1 MDLLNTKQYTA
12 KGNSAHTGSN
22 VQKYGVIIKLPKSTV
37 SSYETNI
44 FLPAVIRKKKICW
57 LQIFVN
63 TLDLNPECFE
73 KRKEKSLSLIWES
86 SLVRKIFFEWFWLV
100 RRMRMLL
107 KAIILHLKWY
117 YWPLLKE
124 NFPNSQFFMC

>member
-12 KGNSAHTGSN
+12 KRDSAHTGSN
-22 VQKYGVIIKLPKSTV
+22 VEKYGVIIKLPKSTV

-73 KRKEKSLSLIWES
+73 KRKEKSLLYLGLI
-86 SLVRKIFFEWFWLV
+86 LGQRNIFL
-100 RRMRMLL
+100 MLL
-107 KAIILHLKWY
+107 ASKKNEDAA
-117 YWPLLKE
+117 E
-124 NFPNSQFFMC
+124 SNNFAS